1 MHRAPFEAL
10 PTTVNDGRPGELLRE
25 ARRLAADLAN
35 TPVEQ
40 LDVTDLDRMMARLAH
55 LSSLINERFFAQRPS
70 SGPHAGGENYFEKE
84 FFIMGFFG
92 LFNKKVNEGNTDI
105 TAPVPKTGIDSPAE
119 YLAVVML
126 YCDNFEEVLQD
137 VEQISLEAYRGF
149 GREMH
154 DAIDMAT
161 WKHNFGCEIYFRDF
175 MILRTLQN

>member
-1 MHRAPFEAL
+1 MKYF
-10 PTTVNDGRPGELLRE
+10 
-25 ARRLAADLAN
+25 
-35 TPVEQ
+35 
-40 LDVTDLDRMMARLAH
+40 
-55 LSSLINERFFAQRPS
+55 SK
-70 SGPHAGGENYFEKE
+70 NYFEKE

-175 MILRTLQN
+175 KDPENPPKLDGLCSTIHKRVEISSELISEGLDILETANKTEDSPLFESGVKKIQEGMRLGVSVAQGRNDLEKEIFHL